1 MSLARTQDM
10 NRNSGFTLIELMV
23 VLAVA
28 AILATTAA
36 PAFWNMIQN
45 SRTTTQA
52 NELVTAIN
60 LARSEAIKRGERVEI
75 CASAN
80 PASGECGGV
89 GDWSDGWLVRLE
101 DDSSGIIRVWEA
113 PAGLNLSVN
122 GGGGSMV
129 FRSLGERVEDGTF
142 TMTLRFDGCTGDQQ
156 RRIRVNAAG
165 RTSVFRE
172 AC

>member
-1 MSLARTQDM
+1 MKQSQA
-10 NRNSGFTLIELMV
+10 FTLVELMI
-23 VLAVA
+23 VLGVA
-28 AILATTAA
+28 AILATMAA

-75 CASAN
+75 CGSGN
-80 PASGECGGV
+80 PASGECGGEN
-89 GDWSDGWLVRLE
+89 DWATGWLVRVE
-101 DDSSGIIRVWEA
+101 GDSDAVIRVWDA
-113 PAGLNLSVN
+113 PAGLNLAAN
-122 GGGGSMV
+122 GTANMV
-129 FRSLGERVEDGTF
+129 FRSLGERLDDGTATF
-142 TMTLRFDGCTGDQQ
+142 TLNFDGCTGDRQ

-165 RTSVFRE
+165 RPSVTRE

>member
-1 MSLARTQDM
+1 MKKWQA
-10 NRNSGFTLIELMV
+10 FTLIELMI
-23 VLAVA
+23 VLGVA
-28 AILATTAA
+28 AILATMAA

-75 CASAN
+75 CSTAN
-80 PASGECGGV
+80 PAAGECGGDN
-89 GDWSDGWLVRLE
+89 DWAAGWLVRV
-101 DDSSGIIRVWEA
+101 DGDASDVIRVWEA
-113 PAGLNLSVN
+113 PAGLNLAAN
-122 GGGGSMV
+122 GTANMV
-129 FRSLGERVEDGTF
+129 FRSLGERENDGTVTF
-142 TMTLRFDGCTGDQQ
+142 TLNFDGCTGDRQ

-165 RTSVFRE
+165 RPSVTRE

>member
-1 MSLARTQDM
+1 MKKSQA
-10 NRNSGFTLIELMV
+10 FTLVELMI
-23 VLAVA
+23 VLGVA
-28 AILATTAA
+28 AILATMAA

-75 CASAN
+75 CASGN
-80 PASGECGGV
+80 PASGECGGEN
-89 GDWSDGWLVRLE
+89 DWAAGWLVRVE
-101 DDSSGIIRVWEA
+101 GNADAVIRVWEA
-113 PAGLNLSVN
+113 PAGLNLAAN
-122 GGGGSMV
+122 GTATMV
-129 FRSLGERVEDGTF
+129 FRSLGERLDDGTATF
-142 TMTLRFDGCTGDQQ
+142 TLNFDGCTGDRQ

-165 RTSVFRE
+165 RPSVTRE